1 MQVADFEKATPGP
14 GLDLYVHPTKKF
26 KTILIQVY
34 VHQVLGD
41 EVTSLALLPFVQ
53 RRGCRRF
60 PNQRKIVMFLED
72 LYGASL
78 SVDVLKVG
86 ERQILYFR
94 MEVVNDRYAPQKIEG
109 LRKSIGFLSDL
120 ISRPVLEKEH
130 FRKDYVQQEKVN
142 LDRLIHSLVNDRM
155 SYATERCLQELCP
168 GEPYSIY
175 EYGRREEISKI
186 TPATLTRLH
195 ERVMREAPIEI
206 FIVGDV
212 RLEETADIVGKAFRL
227 PDRDPKPLPPTCVS
241 GGNGKKAREIIE
253 TMDVDQ
259 GKLVM
264 GGRTGVTWND
274 PDIFPLTYYNGI
286 FGGFAHSKLFVNVRE
301 RDGMAYSAGSSLD
314 NTKGLLLISAGID
327 ASKYQDCIRVIQE
340 EMSDM
345 AEGKFSRDAFDKT
358 RSLLIDRIHSREDS
372 PSSRIG
378 SFAEM
383 LQNGNPLSTEEILR
397 EISRVT
403 PDDVVRVSSR
413 VHLSTIYF
421 LQKES

>member
-1 MQVADFEKATPGP
+1 MKVADFEKATPGA
-14 GLDLYVHPTKKF
+14 GVDVYVHPTKKF

-34 VHQVLGD
+34 VHQVLGKD
-41 EVTSLALLPFVQ
+41 VTSLALLPFVQ
-53 RRGCRRF
+53 RRGCHRHS
-60 PNQRKIVMFLED
+60 NQKKIVSFLED

-94 MEVVNDRYAPQKIEG
+94 MEIVNDRYAPRKIQG
-109 LRKSIGFLSDL
+109 FQKSIEFLALL
-120 ISRPVLEKEH
+120 ISRPTLENGI
-130 FRKDYVQQEKVN
+130 FRKDYVKQEKVN

-175 EYGRREEISKI
+175 EYGSREDIPKI
-186 TPATLTRLH
+186 TAAKLTRLH

-212 RLEETADIVGKAFRL
+212 RLQEAAHIVEKAFRL
-227 PDRDPKPLPPTCVS
+227 PNRDPKPLPPTQVS
-241 GGNGKKAREIIE
+241 PGTKKKPEEIIE
-253 TMDVDQ
+253 KMDVDQ

-264 GGRTGVTWND
+264 GAHTGVTWAD
-274 PDIFPLTYYNGI
+274 PDIFALTYYNGI
-286 FGGFAHSKLFVNVRE
+286 FGAFAHSKLFVNVRE

-327 ASKYQDCIRVIQE
+327 ASKYRDCVRVIQE
-340 EMSDM
+340 QMDEM
-345 AEGKFSRDAFDKT
+345 AEGKFSRDSFSKT
-358 RSLLIDRIHSREDS
+358 RSLLVDRIHSRADS
-372 PSSRIG
+372 PSSQIG

-383 LQNGNPLSTEEILR
+383 LQNGKPLSAEELLH
-397 EISRVT
+397 EIERVT
-403 PDDVVRVSSR
+403 PEDVVRVSSR
-413 VHLSTIYF
+413 VNLSTIYF
-421 LQKES
+421 LQKD